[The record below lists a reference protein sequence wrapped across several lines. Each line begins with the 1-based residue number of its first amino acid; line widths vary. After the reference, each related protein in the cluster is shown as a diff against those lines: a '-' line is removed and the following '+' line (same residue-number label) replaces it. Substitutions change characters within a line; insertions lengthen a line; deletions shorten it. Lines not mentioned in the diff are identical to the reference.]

1 MVDVPWY
8 MLSPS
13 PVSLI
18 QYVILSW
25 ILSRYLLKKVK
36 YTRAPRIMSL
46 IDSFFVVAFF
56 VCITDGFWCL
66 FTAIKW
72 LPLHPED
79 FLIMGCSLGRDL
91 LGAALFFLM
100 IGGYFKH
107 KILVANSTVVFWVLV
122 CFISQVVWFLLAP
135 SPGFTDYVYAWRH
148 GYSFWIIISS
158 WILSHF
164 VMRIP
169 LWIAILKTRSKL
181 LK

>member
-1 MVDVPWY
+1 MNDVPWF
-8 MLSPS
+8 MFSPS

-36 YTRAPRIMSL
+36 YNRVPCIMSM

-56 VCITDGFWCL
+56 VVVTDGFWCL
-66 FTAIKW
+66 FCIFRW
-72 LPLHPED
+72 LPLFPD
-79 FLIMGCSLGRDL
+79 DLVQIVSSFFRDVA
-91 LGAALFFLM
+91 GAALFFLL
-100 IGGYFKH
+100 IGGYFRNGV
-107 KILVANSTVVFWVLV
+107 LNFRRTVPWLFV
-122 CFISQVVWFLLAP
+122 CFVSQGLWFLLAP
-135 SPGFTDYVYAWRH
+135 SPAFTDYTYGFRH
-148 GYSFWIIISS
+148 GYSFWVVAGS